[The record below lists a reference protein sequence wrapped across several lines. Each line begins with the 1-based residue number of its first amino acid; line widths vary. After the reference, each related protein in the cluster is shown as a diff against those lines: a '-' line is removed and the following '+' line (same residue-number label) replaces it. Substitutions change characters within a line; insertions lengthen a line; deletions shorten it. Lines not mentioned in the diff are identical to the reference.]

1 MSELEECDQ
10 CLVHYSLSAHGQ
22 SGLGKTNPVHV
33 FIKPVMHCIEAKSDA
48 LSLPIESVAVIFCL
62 TMISFNNLSSCLFL
76 KVCEFITCVILF

>member
-1 MSELEECDQ
+1 MFGPLFSQ
-10 CLVHYSLSAHGQ
+10 CTWAKWF
-22 SGLGKTNPVHV
+22 GKDINPVHV